1 MRVRQT
7 SENGGHIDEGDRAEH
22 DEPEYWVG
30 VEAGGG
36 TLDDVV
42 GFVKASIKELGTEVF
57 GLRLIDTDTTYHY
70 VTDDE

>member
-1 MRVRQT
+1 MMIIQT
-7 SENGGHIDEGDRAEH
+7 IEKVWRIDEVALVEH
-22 DEPEYWVG
+22 AEPEYWDG
-30 VEAGGG
+30 VEEGGG
-36 TLDDVV
+36 TLDDFV